1 MIQTGWFSFIT
12 DSPEIQVIS
21 IFPTFFLYG
30 NIAIDDVLIM
40 IYAGCCYDL
49 PARCPRTV
57 ASFQNKHL
65 NMEKDDNYSSD
76 SESNISVITE
86 SSWNK
91 LRNSSQS
98 VKT

>member
-1 MIQTGWFSFIT
+1 MVFQSFIT
-12 DSPEIQVIS
+12 EFQVIFN
-21 IFPTFFLYG
+21 FPTFILYG
-30 NIAIDDVLIM
+30 NIAIDDVLIQ
-40 IYAGCCYDL
+40 ISVGYCYDL
-49 PARCPRTV
+49 PALCPRTV

-65 NMEKDDNYSSD
+65 NMEKDGNNSSD

-98 VKT
+98 VNT